1 MERAGRGC
9 KISAGSICK
18 SWKEQVE
25 DAKFLRGVSASHG
38 KSRLRMQKFLRGVST
53 RHRKRGM

>member
-1 MERAGRGC
+1 MQNFCGEYLQVMERAGRGC
-9 KISAGSICK
+9 KIFARSICK

-25 DAKFLRGVSASHG
+25 DAKFLRGVS
-38 KSRLRMQKFLRGVST
+38 T